1 MGRLCVVGSGMWFCF
16 ILIGWCVIMI
26 GLMFGL
32 MFGLLCVIWVGWYEL
47 SMFCDKKL

>member
-16 ILIGWCVIMI
+16 ILIGWCVMI
-26 GLMFGL
+26 GL

-47 SMFCDKKL
+47 NMFCDKKL